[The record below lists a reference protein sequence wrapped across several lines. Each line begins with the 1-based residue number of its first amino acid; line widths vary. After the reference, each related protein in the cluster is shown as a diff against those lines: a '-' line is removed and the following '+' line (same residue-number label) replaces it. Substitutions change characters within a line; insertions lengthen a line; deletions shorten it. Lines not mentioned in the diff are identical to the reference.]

1 MDSVVDDRI
10 KDKVP
15 SPLIKWVLKAVFS
28 EKIFFIPI
36 SCGDVGLLIFNTKKK
51 EKSCLLNVM
60 TKTLV

>member
-51 EKSCLLNVM
+51 GKIVF
-60 TKTLV
+60 T